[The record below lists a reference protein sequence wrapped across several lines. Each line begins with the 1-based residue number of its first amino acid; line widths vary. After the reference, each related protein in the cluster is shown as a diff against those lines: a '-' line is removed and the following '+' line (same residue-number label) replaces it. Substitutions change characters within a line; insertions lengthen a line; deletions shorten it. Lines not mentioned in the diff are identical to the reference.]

1 MNSFKNSKASI
12 IKFFVTPLKVAG
24 TSVLFTFCICMD
36 FFSDYREVQSKV
48 QGRKGIGR
56 RLPVQSQS
64 AETSVLLDIL
74 FTFLSIWLQK
84 LNIFTISYL
93 IVIGAKRQL
102 HLL

>member
-1 MNSFKNSKASI
+1 MNSFKNFKASI

-48 QGRKGIGR
+48 EWKGARRKGIGR

-74 FTFLSIWLQK
+74 FTFLRI
-84 LNIFTISYL
+84 
-93 IVIGAKRQL
+93 
-102 HLL
+102 